1 MASPGHV
8 TRDSQGRRV
17 AERDRHGGLL
27 ATLAWAPDG
36 ALAEARV
43 RLPGDAWLR
52 VEPRAARDPRWGLS
66 DRLWLE
72 DVPLTLFSALDWAR
86 LDRIPALAEPARLP
100 PGGGTAVLNLIAQLA
115 QDQGAARLAYDG
127 PYPTEQLFLALLE
140 SFRYTPEATDALAAF
155 MAGGLAWRP
164 APHARSFAGGV
175 CVQTRHR
182 VEKVVVRGRAYYRP
196 EWQGVRRVAP
206 RRVRDVGGEVR
217 ASLWALDTP
226 IEDHVVL
233 GPGGEVLAL
242 LDPVPDP
249 EAAPVP
255 LAPTL
260 VEGLVAAVVAVSAPP
275 LGPAIREAAA
285 ACTLVWGPTC
295 GDLVTPHGTRVTL
308 TPRLLRTLGG
318 RLAAAPAGAEAAGV
332 ALAALVELAG
342 LVGDILRPLAQA
354 RLAEAPA
361 DVQAAA
367 LRRERPA
374 TTAADA
380 RAIATAVGVL
390 REAAQPLA

>member
-1 MASPGHV
+1 MG
-8 TRDSQGRRV
+8 
-17 AERDRHGGLL
+17 ERDRHGGLL
-27 ATLAWAPDG
+27 AMLAWARDG
-36 ALAEARV
+36 ALVEARV
-43 RLPGDAWLR
+43 RLPDDAWLR

-72 DVPLTLFSALDWAR
+72 DVPLTHFAALDWAR

-115 QDQGAARLAYDG
+115 KDQGADRLAYDG

-140 SFRYTPEATDALAAF
+140 SFRYTPEAADALAAF
-155 MAGGLAWRP
+155 MAGGLAWHP
-164 APHARSFAGGV
+164 EPHVRIFAGAAF
-175 CVQTRHR
+175 VQARDR

-196 EWQGVRRVAP
+196 EWQGIRRVAA

-217 ASLWALDTP
+217 ASLWALETP
-226 IEDHVVL
+226 IEDHVIL
-233 GPGGEVLAL
+233 TPGGEVVAL

-249 EAAPVP
+249 DAAPVP
-255 LAPTL
+255 LAPAL
-260 VEGLVAAVVAVSAPP
+260 VEGLVAAIVAASAPP
-275 LGPAIREAAA
+275 LGPAIRETAAERP
-285 ACTLVWGPTC
+285 LVWGPTC
-295 GDLVTPHGTRVTL
+295 GDLVTVDAAGVTL
-308 TPRLLRTLGG
+308 TPRLLRALAG
-318 RLAAAPAGAEAAGV
+318 RLAGTSAGTEAAGV
-332 ALAALVELAG
+332 GLAALVELAG
-342 LVGDILRPLAQA
+342 LVGDILRPRAQA
-354 RLAEAPA
+354 RLAGAPA

-380 RAIATAVGVL
+380 RAIAAAVRAL